1 MRNEIRD
8 RAALSWN
15 PRRLAG
21 CLLSASL
28 LVAGGA
34 CGEVEAEMASPQG
47 TRAQGLLKGEEAG
60 PGALVTG
67 DFQHKARQPRAT
79 THIGDFNVD
88 GRSDI
93 AINHPN
99 APNLGNPL
107 FGDLWIGTSDGVG
120 NLAVNKINQNSFS
133 AGGSPLVG
141 DYNGDGKDD
150 LLNFFPTTI
159 IGPYEYAASIVQSD
173 GLGNFLFVSGPSGS
187 GVEMPLAFRE
197 RLKTSGVRRLSC
209 DINGD
214 GKDDVVLTGPSTW
227 TTIPVAYSLGN
238 GSFTTTDATVPSFP
252 DWAEDA
258 GAKLACDDFNG
269 DSRDDL
275 LLLGGSGWTT
285 IPVAFSL
292 GNGFFSVTNYADSFF
307 PVWATHQHA
316 QLVTSDV
323 NGDGRADLLLTGN
336 SSWSTVRVG
345 LSGGGGTFGM
355 TLSATTDLHL
365 WAAEPQSTA
374 RGGDFNGDGLGDFTL
389 LGGADYWYTL
399 PIGFSNGDSPITFT
413 TYNQPVP

>member
-8 RAALSWN
+8 RAALSSKR
-15 PRRLAG
+15 RRLAG
-21 CLLSASL
+21 CFLSASL

-34 CGEVEAEMASPQG
+34 CGEEEAGGAEELG
-47 TRAQGLLKGEEAG
+47 TSVQGLLKGEESG

-79 THIGDFNVD
+79 THIGDFNGD

-93 AINHPN
+93 AINHPDP
-99 APNLGNPL
+99 PNLGNPL
-107 FGDLWIGTSDGVG
+107 FGDLWIGTSDGLG
-120 NLAVNKINQNSFS
+120 NLSVNKINQNGFS
-133 AGGSPLVG
+133 ALGPPLVG

-150 LLNFFPTTI
+150 LLNFYPTTI
-159 IGPYEYAASIVQSD
+159 IGPYEYAPVIGQSD
-173 GLGNFLFVSGPSGS
+173 GLGNFTYLLAVD
-187 GVEMPLAFRE
+187 MPLWFRD
-197 RLKTSGVRRLSC
+197 RLKQAGVRRLSC
-209 DINGD
+209 DLNGD
-214 GKDDVVLTGPSTW
+214 GRGDVALTGPSSW
-227 TTIPVAYSLGN
+227 TTIPVAFSNGN
-238 GSFTTTDATVPSFP
+238 GTFTATDATVASFP
-252 DWAEDA
+252 DWAEDP
-258 GAKLACDDFNG
+258 GAQLACDDFNG
-269 DSRDDL
+269 DGRDDL
-275 LLLGGSGWTT
+275 LLVGGAGWYT
-285 IPVAFSL
+285 IPVAFS
-292 GNGFFSVTNYADSFF
+292 NGDGTFTVTNYADSFF

-316 QLVTSDV
+316 QLVTSDL
-323 NGDGRADLLLTGN
+323 NGDGRADILLTGN

-355 TLSATTDLHL
+355 TLSSTYNLHL